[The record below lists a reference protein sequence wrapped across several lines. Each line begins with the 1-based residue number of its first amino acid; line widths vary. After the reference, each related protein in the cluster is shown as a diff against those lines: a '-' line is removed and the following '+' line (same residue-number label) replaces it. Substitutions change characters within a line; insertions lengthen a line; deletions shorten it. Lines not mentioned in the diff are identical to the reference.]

1 MKIKLSLSKDMEF
14 RYIQEV
20 LSMKVNGS
28 IIKLK
33 DRGLCGMPMVT
44 YTGANLTMTLPT
56 VTENTLVTMVPNI
69 KDNLETI

>member
-1 MKIKLSLSKDMEF
+1 
-14 RYIQEV
+14 
-20 LSMKVNGS
+20 MKVNGS

-33 DRGLCGMPMVT
+33 DRALCGMPMVT
-44 YTGANLTMTLPT
+44 YTEANLTMTLPT